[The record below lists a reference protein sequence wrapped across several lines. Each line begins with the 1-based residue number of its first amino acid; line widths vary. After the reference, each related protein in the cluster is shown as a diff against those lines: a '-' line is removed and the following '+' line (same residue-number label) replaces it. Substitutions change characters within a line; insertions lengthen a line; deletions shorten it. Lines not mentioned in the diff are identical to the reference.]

1 MIILKSN
8 LCDFNA
14 IHYILNETSPERGG
28 NELFQQIINYLSTN
42 NEQYFQYVWEHLSL
56 SLIALIIAL
65 IIGIPLGYISYKNKK
80 LAEFFTSTSQFLRII
95 PSLAILFIL
104 IPIIGTGEAPA
115 LIALV
120 FLAVPSIIIN
130 TILGFNE
137 IPEVIKE
144 VALSMGMNNK
154 ELLTRIE
161 YPLALPFIL
170 NGVKLALVEII
181 ASATLATYI
190 GAGGLGTLIFTG
202 LGLYRMDLLVIGGGS
217 VTILSLLSM
226 FIFDWMIERVTKNYG

>member
-1 MIILKSN
+1 MLQQ
-8 LCDFNA
+8 
-14 IHYILNETSPERGG
+14 ILNYFSA
-28 NELFQQIINYLSTN
+28 NY
-42 NEQYFQYVWEHLSL
+42 EQYIQYVWEHVSL
-56 SLIALIIAL
+56 SLLALAIAL

-95 PSLAILFIL
+95 PSLAVLFIL
-104 IPIIGTGEAPA
+104 IPIIGTGVVPA

-120 FLAVPSIIIN
+120 FLAVPPVIIN

-137 IPEVIKE
+137 ISPIIKE
-144 VALSMGMNNK
+144 VAVSMGMNNK

-161 YPLALPFIL
+161 YPLALPYIL

-226 FIFDWMIERVTKNYG
+226 FLFNWLIERVSTNAE

>member
-1 MIILKSN
+1 M
-8 LCDFNA
+8 
-14 IHYILNETSPERGG
+14 IHYILNGTYSEQGG
-28 NELFQQIINYLSTN
+28 NKLFQQMINYFSSN
-42 NEQYFQYVWEHLSL
+42 SEQYLQYVWEHLSL
-56 SLIALIIAL
+56 SIIALMIAL

-80 LAEFFTSTSQFLRII
+80 LAEIFTSTSQFLRII

-115 LIALV
+115 LIALI

-137 IPEVIKE
+137 IPEVMKE
-144 VALSMGMNNK
+144 VGLSMGMNNK

-202 LGLYRMDLLVIGGGS
+202 LGLYRMDLLVIGGGT

-226 FIFDWMIERVTKNYG
+226 FLFDWMIERVTKNYG

>member
-1 MIILKSN
+1 MLQQM
-8 LCDFNA
+8 
-14 IHYILNETSPERGG
+14 IHYFT
-28 NELFQQIINYLSTN
+28 TN
-42 NEQYFQYVWEHLSL
+42 SEQYLQYVWEHIQL

-80 LAEFFTSTSQFLRII
+80 LAEIFTSTSQFLRII

-115 LIALV
+115 LIALI

-137 IPEVIKE
+137 IPEVVKE
-144 VALSMGMNNK
+144 VGLSMGMNNK

-161 YPLALPFIL
+161 YPLALPYIL
-170 NGVKLALVEII
+170 NGIKLALVEII

-202 LGLYRMDLLVIGGGS
+202 LGLYRMDLLVIGGGT

-226 FIFDWMIERVTKNYG
+226 FLFDWMIERVTKNYG

>member
-1 MIILKSN
+1 MLQQM
-8 LCDFNA
+8 
-14 IHYILNETSPERGG
+14 IHY
-28 NELFQQIINYLSTN
+28 FSTN
-42 NEQYFQYVWEHLSL
+42 SEQYLQYVWEHIQL

-80 LAEFFTSTSQFLRII
+80 LAEIFTSTSQFLRII

-115 LIALV
+115 LIALI

-137 IPEVIKE
+137 IPEVVKE

-170 NGVKLALVEII
+170 NGIKLALVEII

-202 LGLYRMDLLVIGGGS
+202 LGLYRMDLLVIGGGT

-226 FIFDWMIERVTKNYG
+226 FLFDWMIERVTKNYG

>member
-1 MIILKSN
+1 M
-8 LCDFNA
+8 
-14 IHYILNETSPERGG
+14 IHYILNGTYSEQGG
-28 NELFQQIINYLSTN
+28 NKLFQQMINYFSSN
-42 NEQYFQYVWEHLSL
+42 SEQYLQYVWEHLSL
-56 SLIALIIAL
+56 SIIAL
-65 IIGIPLGYISYKNKK
+65 MIALVIGIPLGYISYKNKK

-137 IPEVIKE
+137 IPEVMKE

-226 FIFDWMIERVTKNYG
+226 FLFDWMIEKVTKNYG

>member
-1 MIILKSN
+1 ML
-8 LCDFNA
+8 
-14 IHYILNETSPERGG
+14 
-28 NELFQQIINYLSTN
+28 QQIINYFATN
-42 NEQYFQYVWEHLSL
+42 SEQYLRYVWEHLSL
-56 SLIALIIAL
+56 SLIALIISLA
-65 IIGIPLGYISYKNKK
+65 IGIPLGYISYKNKN

-137 IPEVIKE
+137 IPEVMKE

-154 ELLTRIE
+154 ELLSRIE
-161 YPLALPFIL
+161 YPLALPYIL

-226 FIFDWMIERVTKNYG
+226 FLFDWMIERVTKNYG

>member
-1 MIILKSN
+1 M
-8 LCDFNA
+8 
-14 IHYILNETSPERGG
+14 
-28 NELFQQIINYLSTN
+28 INYFSSN
-42 NEQYFQYVWEHLSL
+42 SEQYLQYVWEHLSL
-56 SLIALIIAL
+56 SIIAL
-65 IIGIPLGYISYKNKK
+65 MIALVIGIPLGYISYKNKK

-137 IPEVIKE
+137 IPEVMKE

-217 VTILSLLSM
+217 VMILSLLSM
-226 FIFDWMIERVTKNYG
+226 FLFDWMIEKVTKNYG

>member
-1 MIILKSN
+1 MVNYFSSN
-8 LCDFNA
+8 
-14 IHYILNETSPERGG
+14 S
-28 NELFQQIINYLSTN
+28 
-42 NEQYFQYVWEHLSL
+42 EQYLQYVWEHLSL
-56 SLIALIIAL
+56 SIIALMIAL
-65 IIGIPLGYISYKNKK
+65 IIGIPIGYISYKNKK

-104 IPIIGTGEAPA
+104 IPIIGTGNAPA

-120 FLAVPSIIIN
+120 FLAVPSIIMN

-137 IPEVIKE
+137 IPEVMKE
-144 VALSMGMNNK
+144 VGLSMGMNNK

-202 LGLYRMDLLVIGGGS
+202 LGLYRMDLLVIGGGT

-226 FIFDWMIERVTKNYG
+226 FLFDWMIERVTKNYG

>member
-1 MIILKSN
+1 MLQQM
-8 LCDFNA
+8 
-14 IHYILNETSPERGG
+14 IHY
-28 NELFQQIINYLSTN
+28 FSTN
-42 NEQYFQYVWEHLSL
+42 SEQYLQYVWEHLSL
-56 SLIALIIAL
+56 SIIVLMIAL
-65 IIGIPLGYISYKNKK
+65 IIGIPIGYISYKNKK
-80 LAEFFTSTSQFLRII
+80 LAEIFTSTSQFLRII

-115 LIALV
+115 LIALI

-137 IPEVIKE
+137 IPEVMKE
-144 VALSMGMNNK
+144 VGLSMGMNNK

-202 LGLYRMDLLVIGGGS
+202 LGLYRMDLLVIGGGT

-226 FIFDWMIERVTKNYG
+226 FLFDWMIERVTKNYG

>member
-1 MIILKSN
+1 ML
-8 LCDFNA
+8 
-14 IHYILNETSPERGG
+14 
-28 NELFQQIINYLSTN
+28 QQIINYFATN
-42 NEQYFQYVWEHLSL
+42 SEQYLRYVWEHLSL
-56 SLIALIIAL
+56 SLIALIISLA
-65 IIGIPLGYISYKNKK
+65 IGIPLGYISYKNKN

-137 IPEVIKE
+137 ISEVMKE

-161 YPLALPFIL
+161 YPLALPYIL

-226 FIFDWMIERVTKNYG
+226 FLFDWMIERVTKNYG

>member
-1 MIILKSN
+1 ML
-8 LCDFNA
+8 
-14 IHYILNETSPERGG
+14 
-28 NELFQQIINYLSTN
+28 QQIINYFATN
-42 NEQYFQYVWEHLSL
+42 SEQYLRYVWEHLSL
-56 SLIALIIAL
+56 SLIALIISLA
-65 IIGIPLGYISYKNKK
+65 IGIPLGYISYKNKN

-137 IPEVIKE
+137 IPEVMKE

-161 YPLALPFIL
+161 YPLALPYIL

-190 GAGGLGTLIFTG
+190 GAGGLGTLVFTG

-226 FIFDWMIERVTKNYG
+226 FLFDWMIERVTKNYG

>member
-1 MIILKSN
+1 M
-8 LCDFNA
+8 
-14 IHYILNETSPERGG
+14 
-28 NELFQQIINYLSTN
+28 INYFSSN
-42 NEQYFQYVWEHLSL
+42 SEQYLQYVWEHLSL
-56 SLIALIIAL
+56 SIIAL
-65 IIGIPLGYISYKNKK
+65 MIALVIGIPLGYISYKNKK
-80 LAEFFTSTSQFLRII
+80 LAEFFTFTSQFLRII

-137 IPEVIKE
+137 IPEVMKE

-217 VTILSLLSM
+217 VMILSLLSM
-226 FIFDWMIERVTKNYG
+226 FLFDWMIERVTKNYG

>member
-1 MIILKSN
+1 MLQQMI
-8 LCDFNA
+8 
-14 IHYILNETSPERGG
+14 H
-28 NELFQQIINYLSTN
+28 YLSTN
-42 NEQYFQYVWEHLSL
+42 SEQYLQYVWEHIQL

-80 LAEFFTSTSQFLRII
+80 LAEIFTSTSQFLRII

-115 LIALV
+115 LIALI

-137 IPEVIKE
+137 IPEVVKE
-144 VALSMGMNNK
+144 VGLSMGMNNK

-202 LGLYRMDLLVIGGGS
+202 LGLYRMDLLVIGGGT

-226 FIFDWMIERVTKNYG
+226 FLFDWMIERVTKNYG

>member
-1 MIILKSN
+1 MLQQM
-8 LCDFNA
+8 
-14 IHYILNETSPERGG
+14 IHYFS
-28 NELFQQIINYLSTN
+28 INS
-42 NEQYFQYVWEHLSL
+42 EQYLQYVWEHIQL

-80 LAEFFTSTSQFLRII
+80 LAEIFTSTSQFLRII

-115 LIALV
+115 LIALI

-137 IPEVIKE
+137 IPEVMKE
-144 VALSMGMNNK
+144 VGLSMGMNNK

-202 LGLYRMDLLVIGGGS
+202 LGLYRMDLLVIGGGT

-226 FIFDWMIERVTKNYG
+226 FLFDWMIERVTKNYG

>member
-1 MIILKSN
+1 M
-8 LCDFNA
+8 
-14 IHYILNETSPERGG
+14 IHY
-28 NELFQQIINYLSTN
+28 FSTN
-42 NEQYFQYVWEHLSL
+42 SEQYLQYVWEHIQL

-80 LAEFFTSTSQFLRII
+80 LAEIFTSTSQFLRII

-115 LIALV
+115 LIALI

-137 IPEVIKE
+137 IPEVMKE
-144 VALSMGMNNK
+144 VGLSMGMNNK

-202 LGLYRMDLLVIGGGS
+202 LGLYRMDLLVIGGGT

-226 FIFDWMIERVTKNYG
+226 FLFDWMIERVTKNYG

>member
-1 MIILKSN
+1 MLQQM
-8 LCDFNA
+8 
-14 IHYILNETSPERGG
+14 IHY
-28 NELFQQIINYLSTN
+28 FSTN
-42 NEQYFQYVWEHLSL
+42 SEQYLQYVWEHIQL

-80 LAEFFTSTSQFLRII
+80 LAEIFTSTSQFLRII

-115 LIALV
+115 LIALI

-137 IPEVIKE
+137 IPEVMKE
-144 VALSMGMNNK
+144 VGLSMGMNNK

-202 LGLYRMDLLVIGGGS
+202 LRLYRMDLLVIGGGT

-226 FIFDWMIERVTKNYG
+226 FLFDWMIERVTKNYG

>member
-1 MIILKSN
+1 MVNYFSSN
-8 LCDFNA
+8 
-14 IHYILNETSPERGG
+14 S
-28 NELFQQIINYLSTN
+28 
-42 NEQYFQYVWEHLSL
+42 EQYLQYVWEHLSL
-56 SLIALIIAL
+56 SIIALIIAL

-80 LAEFFTSTSQFLRII
+80 LAEIFTSTSQFLRII

-115 LIALV
+115 LIALI

-137 IPEVIKE
+137 IPEVMKE
-144 VALSMGMNNK
+144 VGLSMGMNNK

-202 LGLYRMDLLVIGGGS
+202 LGLYRMDLLVIGGGT

-226 FIFDWMIERVTKNYG
+226 FLFDWMIERVTKNYG

>member
-1 MIILKSN
+1 MLQQM
-8 LCDFNA
+8 
-14 IHYILNETSPERGG
+14 IHY
-28 NELFQQIINYLSTN
+28 FSTN
-42 NEQYFQYVWEHLSL
+42 SEQYLQYVWEHIQL

-80 LAEFFTSTSQFLRII
+80 LAEIFTSTSQFLRII

-115 LIALV
+115 LIALI

-137 IPEVIKE
+137 IPEVMKE
-144 VALSMGMNNK
+144 VGLSMGMNNK

-202 LGLYRMDLLVIGGGS
+202 LGLYRMDLLVIGGGT

-226 FIFDWMIERVTKNYG
+226 FLFDWMIERVTKNYG

>member
-1 MIILKSN
+1 MLQQM
-8 LCDFNA
+8 
-14 IHYILNETSPERGG
+14 IHY
-28 NELFQQIINYLSTN
+28 FSTN
-42 NEQYFQYVWEHLSL
+42 SEQYLQYVWEHIQL

-80 LAEFFTSTSQFLRII
+80 LAEIFTSTSQFLRII
-95 PSLAILFIL
+95 PSLAILFVL

-115 LIALV
+115 LIALI

-137 IPEVIKE
+137 IPEVMKE
-144 VALSMGMNNK
+144 VGLSMGMNNK

-202 LGLYRMDLLVIGGGS
+202 LGLYRMDLLVIGGGT

-226 FIFDWMIERVTKNYG
+226 FLFDWMIERVTKNYG

>member
-1 MIILKSN
+1 ML
-8 LCDFNA
+8 
-14 IHYILNETSPERGG
+14 
-28 NELFQQIINYLSTN
+28 QQIINYFATN
-42 NEQYFQYVWEHLSL
+42 SEQYLRYVWEHLSL
-56 SLIALIIAL
+56 SLIALIISLA
-65 IIGIPLGYISYKNKK
+65 IGIPLGYISYKNKN

-137 IPEVIKE
+137 IPEVMKE

-161 YPLALPFIL
+161 YPLALPYIL

-226 FIFDWMIERVTKNYG
+226 FLFDWMIERVTKNYG

>member
-1 MIILKSN
+1 M
-8 LCDFNA
+8 
-14 IHYILNETSPERGG
+14 IHYILNGAYSERGG
-28 NELFQQIINYLSTN
+28 NKLFQQMVNYFSSN
-42 NEQYFQYVWEHLSL
+42 SEQYLQYVWEHLSL
-56 SLIALIIAL
+56 SIIALIIAL

-80 LAEFFTSTSQFLRII
+80 LAEIFTSTSQFLRII
-95 PSLAILFIL
+95 PSLAILFVL

-115 LIALV
+115 LIALI

-137 IPEVIKE
+137 IPEVMKE
-144 VALSMGMNNK
+144 VGLSMGMNNK

-202 LGLYRMDLLVIGGGS
+202 LGLYRMDLLVIGGGT

-226 FIFDWMIERVTKNYG
+226 FLFDWMIERVTKNYG

>member
-1 MIILKSN
+1 MLQQM
-8 LCDFNA
+8 
-14 IHYILNETSPERGG
+14 IHY
-28 NELFQQIINYLSTN
+28 FSTN
-42 NEQYFQYVWEHLSL
+42 SEQYLQYVWEHIQL

-80 LAEFFTSTSQFLRII
+80 LAEIFTSTSQFLRII

-115 LIALV
+115 LIALI

-137 IPEVIKE
+137 IPEVVKE
-144 VALSMGMNNK
+144 VGLSMGMNNK

-202 LGLYRMDLLVIGGGS
+202 LGLYRMDLLVIGGGT

-226 FIFDWMIERVTKNYG
+226 FLFDWMIERVTKNYG

>member
-1 MIILKSN
+1 M
-8 LCDFNA
+8 
-14 IHYILNETSPERGG
+14 
-28 NELFQQIINYLSTN
+28 INYFSSN
-42 NEQYFQYVWEHLSL
+42 SEQYLQYVWEHLSL
-56 SLIALIIAL
+56 SIIAL
-65 IIGIPLGYISYKNKK
+65 MIALVIGIPLGYISYKNKK

-137 IPEVIKE
+137 IPEVMKE

-226 FIFDWMIERVTKNYG
+226 FLFDWMIEKVTKNYG